1 MPEAERERKKL
12 VLALAI
18 FRINP
23 KIDLIVELIVTHLR
37 QDSKK
42 FYLLKAL
49 STVVKSIHRVSDQTS
64 RWHSVLSLAVTDNQD
79 TGV

>member
-23 KIDLIVELIVTHLR
+23 KIELVVELIVTNFR
-37 QDSKK
+37 QDSMK
-42 FYLLKAL
+42 FYMLKAL
-49 STVVKSIHRVSDQTS
+49 STVVKSIRRVSDQTS
-64 RWHSVLSLAVTDNQD
+64 RWHSVLSLAVTGNQH
-79 TGV
+79 TEV